1 MLRASSSEAS
11 EILEIIF
18 VMPSAL
24 DFHQIQRYE
33 LISLSGSFDRF
44 SFFYNQ
50 NRKDCAILFPS
61 LEHGKRRVTR
71 MRQRF
76 MPSLIF
82 DD

>member
-1 MLRASSSEAS
+1 MPRASSSEAS

-24 DFHQIQRYE
+24 VFTKSIGTSLLAFSVHSIDFP
-33 LISLSGSFDRF
+33 
-44 SFFYNQ
+44 FFINQ
-50 NRKDCAILFPS
+50 NRKDCAILFSS
-61 LEHGKRRVTR
+61 LENGKRRVTR

>member
-1 MLRASSSEAS
+1 MPRASSSEAS

-18 VMPSAL
+18 VMPSVLVFTKSMGMSLLAFL
-24 DFHQIQRYE
+24 VHSTDFP
-33 LISLSGSFDRF
+33 
-44 SFFYNQ
+44 FFINQ
-50 NRKDCAILFPS
+50 NRKDCAILFSS
-61 LEHGKRRVTR
+61 LENGKRRVTR